1 MVSHTASKQSYR
13 DKQTATSSRD
23 QTSVSHAGNYCHHLC
38 DIRHFLR
45 SISPSVK
52 VNSRGRTVLMLTISI
67 DKAVLLRFSHVDYRS
82 HQKFHRINATWKRDS
97 KSSHPRKME
106 ELSVEIPTQT
116 IPHCEPSKHP
126 DLQFDR
132 LQPSDEDLDQE
143 KKLEFGQFVAR
154 EAALDEEY
162 WTAAWLR
169 AESHWEER
177 KNDRFAESNKRKFAD
192 QEFNAIKRRTKGQQ
206 RQTCTCIITVKKD
219 TKNVKRTVVKSVVGT
234 LDLSIRYLLD
244 GETFPGER
252 ANAPLFCSINRTL
265 SSKYGYISNLCVA
278 KAARRQ
284 GIASNMLQF
293 AIRSAML
300 NADVEQIYVHVHK
313 KNKPAQ
319 ELYHKLGFE
328 IIERASSQLS
338 EEQTYLLCFKA

>member
-1 MVSHTASKQSYR
+1 
-13 DKQTATSSRD
+13 
-23 QTSVSHAGNYCHHLC
+23 
-38 DIRHFLR
+38 
-45 SISPSVK
+45 
-52 VNSRGRTVLMLTISI
+52 MLTISI

-82 HQKFHRINATWKRDS
+82 HQKFHRINATWYMKRDS

-169 AESHWEER
+169 AEGHWEER